1 VREDLQ
7 DALFA
12 AYPAIFRQR
21 DLPLTESAMAR
32 GFECAGGRFPIL
44 DGLCEVLAAHAVQ
57 AGHPPVEATQVKEK
71 LGGLRFYSRGDCE
84 FCRAAKEFACA
95 LSYHIC
101 EVTGRP
107 GVMMIRGRRLRTLAE
122 DFGVADGYERAVMP
136 DCTAAEVTVVIEEN
150 FPPGWR
156 GIASALKEMCRT
168 AEREEPVR
176 VADED
181 GMLSAYM
188 AGNVDQGLLGA
199 LACARAM
206 AGRTDRIT
214 GVMEGPTGGDG
225 REDVALGD

>member
-1 VREDLQ
+1 MIQ

-21 DLPLTESAMAR
+21 ELPLTESAMAR
-32 GFECAGGRFPIL
+32 GFECAGGWFPIL
-44 DGLCEVLAAHAVQ
+44 DGLCEVLAVHAVQ

-84 FCRAAKEFACA
+84 FCRAAKDFASA
-95 LSYHIC
+95 LSYHLC

-122 DFGVADGYERAVMP
+122 VVGIPDGYEHAVMP
-136 DCTAAEVTVVIEEN
+136 DSTAAEVTVVIEQN
-150 FPPGWR
+150 LPPGWR
-156 GIASALKEMCRT
+156 GIASALQEMCRT
-168 AEREEPVR
+168 AELEEPVR
-176 VADED
+176 VAVED
-181 GMLSAYM
+181 GALSAYM

-199 LACARAM
+199 LASAKSM
-206 AGRTDRIT
+206 AGRTDRVT

-225 REDVALGD
+225 SATCRA